1 MLFENEGAEKRLKP
15 KKWNFPIGLRTLK
28 TAVAVIISMVIVNAF
43 GTTDSRLIFAMLG
56 AMSAVQ
62 PTFRESVEASLT
74 QIVGVAFGVA
84 VSVLLLL
91 LPWHPLVLTGIGI
104 ILVISLY
111 HFFCISFSPSLPCLL
126 LVMLCTDT
134 TISPVWHGLGRI
146 WDTAIGLGVG
156 MLINMLVFPY
166 DNSLRIRRTAESLDK
181 ELLHFL
187 EELFD
192 GDDVIPNSE
201 RMTKKIGELEKQLQ
215 IFEKQKLFLRLQT
228 QHKEL
233 KKFHRYERKAR
244 ALLAQMVVL
253 SSMEKPGCLNME
265 NRKKLVETGAQIR
278 DTRAFEKP
286 SELDVVT
293 NYHVAQILTIREE
306 LLEIL
311 K

>member
-1 MLFENEGAEKRLKP
+1 MKHR
-15 KKWNFPIGLRTLK
+15 KWNFRIGLRTLK
-28 TAVAVIISMVIVNAF
+28 TAVAVIISMIIVNAF
-43 GTTDSRLIFAMLG
+43 GTTDSRLVFAMLG

-91 LPWHPLVLTGIGI
+91 LPWHPLLLTGIGI
-104 ILVISLY
+104 IIVISLY
-111 HFFCISFSPSLPCLL
+111 HSLHISYSPGLPCFMV
-126 LVMLCTDT
+126 VMLCTT
-134 TISPVWHGLGRI
+134 PEIAPVWYGLGRI

-166 DNSLRIRRTAESLDK
+166 DNSLRIRQTAVGLDK
-181 ELLHFL
+181 ELLIFL
-187 EELFD
+187 EALFD
-192 GDDVIPNSE
+192 GDDVIPDSE
-201 RMTKKIGELEKQLQ
+201 KMTKKIAELEKQLQ

-228 QHKEL
+228 QHKQL
-233 KKFHRYERKAR
+233 KMFQLCETKAR

-253 SSMEKPGCLNME
+253 SSMEKPGCLDSE
-265 NRKKLVETGAQIR
+265 NRRRLEISGAVIR
-278 DTRAFEKP
+278 DTRETETP
-286 SELDVVT
+286 SELDIVT
-293 NYHVAQILTIREE
+293 NYHVAQILMIREQ

>member
-1 MLFENEGAEKRLKP
+1 MTR
-15 KKWNFPIGLRTLK
+15 KKLTFPIGLRTLK

-43 GTTDSRLIFAMLG
+43 GTTDSRLVFAMLG

-74 QIVGVAFGVA
+74 QIVGVVFGVA

-104 ILVISLY
+104 IFVITLY
-111 HFFCISFSPSLPCLL
+111 HCLHITFSPGLPCFMV
-126 LVMLCTDT
+126 VMLCTT
-134 TISPVWHGLGRI
+134 AGISPVTYGLGRI

-156 MLINMLVFPY
+156 MLVNMLVFPY
-166 DNSLRIRRTAESLDK
+166 DNSLRIRSTAASLDK
-181 ELLHFL
+181 ELLIFL
-187 EELFD
+187 EGLFD

-201 RMTKKIGELEKQLQ
+201 KMTAKIDELETQLQ
-215 IFEKQKLFLRLQT
+215 IFEKQKLFLRLRSQ
-228 QHKEL
+228 QKEL
-233 KKFHRYERKAR
+233 KQFQLCDTMAR
-244 ALLAQMVVL
+244 SLLAQMVVL
-253 SSMEKPGCLNME
+253 SSMEKPGCLNSE
-265 NRKKLVETGAQIR
+265 NRKRLEISGAVILDAR
-278 DTRAFEKP
+278 EAEVP

-293 NYHVAQILTIREE
+293 NYHVAQILTIREQ